1 MIVVTGA
8 AGQLGTAFQTILPDD
23 CVFLSR
29 ADLDLT
35 NRDSMAPTIAAI
47 KPTAVINCAAY
58 TDVDR
63 AETDEETAN
72 VVNGYAVGELAGV
85 CRDIGARFVTF
96 STDYVFDGTKDG
108 GYVESDAPSPINAYG
123 RSKLLGERL
132 TSEINPDAL
141 VVRTS
146 WLLSGTHPNFVRTML
161 RLLAEGEVSVVND
174 QFGRPTLVDDL
185 APAVLEAMGLG
196 LVGILH
202 LANEGV
208 TTWFGLAREV
218 AGIAGVDTSRV
229 RPCAT
234 PDYPTPAVRPANS
247 VLETERFNS
256 SGLTPMPD
264 YHASLM
270 SAVRAHILS
279 QNVHRASQRD
289 REDS

>member
-35 NRDSMAPTIAAI
+35 NRDSMTPTIAAI

-132 TSEINPDAL
+132 AMEANPGSL
-141 VVRTS
+141 IVRTS
-146 WLLSGTHPNFVRTML
+146 WLLSGTHPNFASTMI
-161 RLLAEGEVSVVND
+161 RLISEGDVTVVND
-174 QFGRPTLVDDL
+174 QSGRPTLVNDL
-185 APAVLEAMGLG
+185 APKTMEVMADGLS
-196 LVGILH
+196 GILH
-202 LANEGV
+202 LANDGI
-208 TTWFGLAREV
+208 TTWYELAIEIADLAGLDRRHVHACPAAEYSTSAR
-218 AGIAGVDTSRV
+218 
-229 RPCAT
+229 RPT
-234 PDYPTPAVRPANS
+234 NS
-247 VLETERFNS
+247 VLDSERMRRCLPPY
-256 SGLTPMPD
+256 GPAL
-264 YHASLM
+264 
-270 SAVRAHILS
+270 SAVVRSLLQHE
-279 QNVHRASQRD
+279 QPQ
-289 REDS
+289 